1 MVFGWLLPKGDASCG
16 EAGQNK
22 SPASAKTARSQGSEG
37 KERAG
42 QGRAGA
48 IKWLL
53 PVRYSTT
60 SIRR

>member
-22 SPASAKTARSQGSEG
+22 SPASAKISRSQGREG

-42 QGRAGA
+42 QGRRNQVVA
-48 IKWLL
+48 
-53 PVRYSTT
+53 SC
-60 SIRR
+60 